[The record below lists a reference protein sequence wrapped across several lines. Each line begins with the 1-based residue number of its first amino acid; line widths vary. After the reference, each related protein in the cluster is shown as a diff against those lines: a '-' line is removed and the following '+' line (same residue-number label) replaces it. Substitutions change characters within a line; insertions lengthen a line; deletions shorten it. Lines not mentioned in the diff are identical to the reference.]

1 MYKRKHLYKLIIFL
15 LAPLIVIFFA
25 ISHSSS
31 LNKNFDEEINQAKD
45 EHKFRLVRTVCFY
58 LNKFYV
64 EPDRIKPKEMLVESL
79 SWLEKII
86 PEVQV
91 NVNDESE
98 EVEILVDK
106 TSKIIDIS
114 RIRRLGELY
123 NTLNDVLH
131 FVNEN
136 KYHEIE
142 AEDIEYAAINGML
155 AQLDPHSVVFP
166 PKDFT
171 EFKIGTSGKFGG
183 LGMVVGLRDGML
195 TVISPIEGTPAF
207 RAGLKSGDKIIAI
220 DEDSTINMSLQEA
233 VNKLRG
239 DPSTSVILIVEVKKS
254 QTNKTVTLVREI
266 IAIPSVDAKLV
277 DGNIGYI
284 KIRNF
289 QEDTSESLEEKIAEL
304 TTESGTL
311 KGIILDLRN
320 NSGGLLGQAI
330 AVADKFLSS
339 GMIVV
344 TVEPMGKQKIQKAK
358 KSSRDLAKSPLV
370 VIIDAGSA
378 SGAEIVA
385 GALKDNN
392 RAVLIGD
399 TSFGKGSIQQLVDLM
414 NGAALKLTVGKYL
427 TPNFTDIQS
436 VGIAPDILLAQSQVS
451 EDEIILFN
459 ESKHFREKDLKK
471 HLDEHSKAEL
481 PYEKI
486 KYLSFTDPDSD
497 SETEEQKQKQKDE
510 DYYKIP
516 DLEKDTHVQFAKRII
531 LNTPSYDNN
540 DDLLGDNND
549 DLLGQLKPI
558 FEDFKKDEE
567 VKISDALST
576 LNIDWSTGET
586 ITLPSATT
594 NLHLVP
600 SNGKLKA
607 SEELKIEISVTNNS
621 TGTLYQLRGITE
633 SKNLLIDKHEF
644 VFGKVETGM
653 TKTSSKTIKIPQ
665 NSISRKDELLIKFS
679 ELNEHA
685 PEDIKSAISI
695 AALPKPVFSYSY
707 QITDEGEGLTG
718 NGDGIIQKGE
728 VVDLVLFVKNIGKG
742 TSEKNIIALRDLNH
756 KEVFIE
762 KGKMELGELLPGESK
777 SIKLKLSVRDTLE
790 ADSFSVDITIAD
802 TTFGTRISG
811 KLEFNVDQ
819 NNNGEKIRLTDKAL
833 KVTNNYVPI
842 YNGKSLSTPII
853 AYASKGTI
861 LMADKETQAWTW
873 CRVKMPEGR
882 FGWIPSDNIEIST
895 LAESNQQTATE
906 LFLQNVPPQI
916 ELDSQDLH
924 DTFRQEYIYLS
935 GTARDDNTI
944 KYVYILVNDD
954 KVFYRSNREAS
965 EVDKSNLSF
974 ASDIP
979 LEDGPNV
986 ISIVTRDDQDLLST
1000 KSFVVTKIPSPEV
1013 IKTVSS
1019 EKGKS

>member
-1 MYKRKHLYKLIIFL
+1 
-15 LAPLIVIFFA
+15 
-25 ISHSSS
+25 
-31 LNKNFDEEINQAKD
+31 
-45 EHKFRLVRTVCFY
+45 
-58 LNKFYV
+58 
-64 EPDRIKPKEMLVESL
+64 
-79 SWLEKII
+79 
-86 PEVQV
+86 
-91 NVNDESE
+91 
-98 EVEILVDK
+98 
-106 TSKIIDIS
+106 
-114 RIRRLGELY
+114 
-123 NTLNDVLH
+123 
-131 FVNEN
+131 
-136 KYHEIE
+136 
-142 AEDIEYAAINGML
+142 
-155 AQLDPHSVVFP
+155 
-166 PKDFT
+166 
-171 EFKIGTSGKFGG
+171 
-183 LGMVVGLRDGML
+183 
-195 TVISPIEGTPAF
+195 
-207 RAGLKSGDKIIAI
+207 
-220 DEDSTINMSLQEA
+220 
-233 VNKLRG
+233 
-239 DPSTSVILIVEVKKS
+239 
-254 QTNKTVTLVREI
+254 
-266 IAIPSVDAKLV
+266 
-277 DGNIGYI
+277 
-284 KIRNF
+284 
-289 QEDTSESLEEKIAEL
+289 
-304 TTESGTL
+304 
-311 KGIILDLRN
+311 
-320 NSGGLLGQAI
+320 
-330 AVADKFLSS
+330 
-339 GMIVV
+339 
-344 TVEPMGKQKIQKAK
+344 
-358 KSSRDLAKSPLV
+358 
-370 VIIDAGSA
+370 
-378 SGAEIVA
+378 
-385 GALKDNN
+385 
-392 RAVLIGD
+392 
-399 TSFGKGSIQQLVDLM
+399 
-414 NGAALKLTVGKYL
+414 
-427 TPNFTDIQS
+427 
-436 VGIAPDILLAQSQVS
+436 LLAQSQVS

-486 KYLSFTDPDSD
+486 KYLSFTDTD

-516 DLEKDTHVQFAKRII
+516 DLETDTHVQFAKKII
-531 LNTPSYDNN
+531 LNTPSY
-540 DDLLGDNND
+540 DNND

-567 VKISDALST
+567 VKISDALNT
-576 LNIDWSTGET
+576 LDIDWSTGET
-586 ITLPSATT
+586 ITLPSVTT
-594 NLHLVP
+594 KLHLVP

-665 NSISRKDELLIKFS
+665 NSISRKDELFIKFS
-679 ELNEHA
+679 EFNEHA

-695 AALPKPVFSYSY
+695 AAQPKPVFSYSY
-707 QITDEGEGLTG
+707 QIIDEGEGLTG

-777 SIKLKLSVRDTLE
+777 SFRLKLSVRDTLE

-802 TTFGTRISG
+802 ITFGTRISG

-819 NNNGEKIRLTDKAL
+819 NNNGEKIQLTDKAL
-833 KVTNNYVPI
+833 KVTGNYVPI

-853 AYASKGTI
+853 AYAGNGTI
-861 LMADKETQAWTW
+861 LMADKETQRWSW

-882 FGWIPSDNIEIST
+882 FGWIPSDSVEIST
-895 LAESNQQTATE
+895 LAGSNQQTVPE

-924 DTFRQEYIYLS
+924 DTFRQEYLSLS

-965 EVDKSNLSF
+965 ETDKSNLSF

-979 LEDGPNV
+979 LEDGPNI

>member
-1 MYKRKHLYKLIIFL
+1 MYKRKHLYKLLIFL

-31 LNKNFDEEINQAKD
+31 LNKNFNEEINQERE
-45 EHKFRLVRTVCFY
+45 EHKFRLVGIVCSY
-58 LNKFYV
+58 LNRFYG
-64 EPDRIKPKEMLVESL
+64 EPDRIKPKEMLTGSL
-79 SWLEKII
+79 SWLERVI

-136 KYHEIE
+136 KYHEIK

-289 QEDTSESLEEKIAEL
+289 QEDTSQSLEEKIAEL

-339 GMIVV
+339 GMVVV

-358 KSSRDLAKSPLV
+358 KSSKDLAKSPLV

-427 TPNFTDIQS
+427 TPNFTNIQS
-436 VGIAPDILLAQSQVS
+436 VGITPDILLTQSQVS
-451 EDEIILFN
+451 ENEIILFS

-471 HLDEHSKAEL
+471 HSDEHSKAKL

-486 KYLSFTDPDSD
+486 KYLSFTDADN
-497 SETEEQKQKQKDE
+497 ETEEQKQKQKDE
-510 DYYKIP
+510 NYYKIP
-516 DLEKDTHVQFAKRII
+516 DLETDTHVQFAKKII
-531 LNTPSYDNN
+531 LNTPSY
-540 DDLLGDNND
+540 DNND

-567 VKISDALST
+567 VKISDALNT
-576 LNIDWSTGET
+576 LDIDWSTGET
-586 ITLPSATT
+586 ITLPSVTT
-594 NLHLVP
+594 KLHLVP

-665 NSISRKDELLIKFS
+665 NSISRKDELFIKFS
-679 ELNEHA
+679 EFNEHA

-695 AALPKPVFSYSY
+695 AAQPKPVFSYSY
-707 QITDEGEGLTG
+707 QIIDEGEGLTG

-777 SIKLKLSVRDTLE
+777 SFRLKLSVRDTLE

-802 TTFGTRISG
+802 ITFGTRISG

-819 NNNGEKIRLTDKAL
+819 NNNGEKIQLTDKAL
-833 KVTNNYVPI
+833 KVTGNYVPI

-853 AYASKGTI
+853 AYAGNGTI
-861 LMADKETQAWTW
+861 LMADKETQRWSW

-882 FGWIPSDNIEIST
+882 FGWIPSDNVEIST
-895 LAESNQQTATE
+895 LAGSNQQTVPE

-924 DTFRQEYIYLS
+924 DTFRQEYLSLS

-965 EVDKSNLSF
+965 ETDKSNLSF

-979 LEDGPNV
+979 LEDGPNI

>member
-1 MYKRKHLYKLIIFL
+1 MYMRKNFYKFIIFL
-15 LAPLIVIFFA
+15 FTLLIVIFFA
-25 ISHSSS
+25 ISHGSS
-31 LNKNFDEEINQAKD
+31 LNKHFNEEVNQAEK
-45 EHKFRLVRTVCFY
+45 EYKFRLVGIVCSY
-58 LNKFYV
+58 LNRFYV
-64 EPDRIKPKEMLVESL
+64 EPDRVKPKEMLIESL
-79 SWLEKII
+79 SWLERII

-91 NVNDESE
+91 NVNDELE
-98 EVEILVDK
+98 EMEILVDK

-114 RIRRLGELY
+114 RIRQLGELY
-123 NTLNDVLH
+123 NTLNDAMR

-136 KYHEIE
+136 KYHEIK
-142 AEDIEYAAINGML
+142 AEEIEYAAINGLL

-166 PKDFT
+166 PKDFA

-183 LGMVVGLRDGML
+183 LGMVVGLRDGLL

-239 DPSTSVILIVEVKKS
+239 DPSTSVILLVESEKS
-254 QTNKTVTLVREI
+254 QTSKTVTLIREI
-266 IAIPSVDAKLV
+266 IAIPSVDSKLV

-289 QEDTSESLEEKIAEL
+289 QEDTSQALEEKIAQL
-304 TTESGTL
+304 TQESGTL

-344 TVEPMGKQKIQKAK
+344 TVEPMGKQEIQKAK
-358 KSSRDLAKSPLV
+358 RSSKDLTKCPLV

-392 RAVLIGD
+392 RAPLIGD
-399 TSFGKGSIQQLVDLM
+399 TSFGKGSIQQLIDLM

-436 VGIAPDILLAQSQVS
+436 VGVTPDILLVQSQVS

-486 KYLSFTDPDSD
+486 KYLSFADN
-497 SETEEQKQKQKDE
+497 EANEQEEKE
-510 DYYKIP
+510 ENYYKIP
-516 DLEKDTHVQFAKRII
+516 DLEKDTHVQFAKEII
-531 LNTPSYDNN
+531 LNAPSYDSNV
-540 DDLLGDNND
+540 DFLY
-549 DLLGQLKPI
+549 QLKPV
-558 FEDFKKDEE
+558 FEDFKKNEE
-567 VKISDALST
+567 VKISTALNT
-576 LNIDWSTGET
+576 LGIDWSTGKAAVP
-586 ITLPSATT
+586 PSATA
-594 NLHLVP
+594 NLLLFP

-621 TGTLYQLRGITE
+621 EDALYQLRGITE
-633 SKNLLIDKHEF
+633 SKNLLLDKHEF
-644 VFGKVETGM
+644 IFGKVGSGM
-653 TKTSSKTIKIPQ
+653 TKISSKTIKIPQ
-665 NSISRKDELLIKFS
+665 NSLSRRDELIIKFS
-679 ELNEHA
+679 EFNGHA
-685 PEDIKSAISI
+685 PENIKSSISI
-695 AALPKPVFSYSY
+695 DELPKPVFSYSH
-707 QITDEGEGLTG
+707 QIIDEGEGLTG

-728 VVDLVLFVKNIGKG
+728 VVDLVLFVKNIGNG
-742 TSEKNIIALRDLNH
+742 ISEKNIIALRDLNH

-762 KGKMELGELLPGESK
+762 RGKMELGELPPGESK
-777 SIKLKLSVRDTLE
+777 SFKLKLSVRDTLE

-802 TTFGTRISG
+802 ITFGTRISG
-811 KLEFNVDQ
+811 KLEFNIDQ
-819 NNNGEKIRLTDKAL
+819 NGNGEKIQLTE
-833 KVTNNYVPI
+833 KVLEVNDNYTPI
-842 YNGKSLSTPII
+842 YNGKSSSTPVI
-853 AYASKGTI
+853 AYADKGTI
-861 LMADKETQAWTW
+861 LTADEETRTW
-873 CRVKMPEGR
+873 YRVKMPEGR
-882 FGWIPSDNIEIST
+882 FGWIPSDKVEINK
-895 LAESNQQTATE
+895 LAGANQQKALG

-916 ELDSQDLH
+916 ELDTQNPH
-924 DTFRQEYIYLS
+924 DTFRQEHLSLS
-935 GTARDDNTI
+935 GIARDDNTI

-954 KVFYRSNREAS
+954 KVFYKSNRSAS
-965 EVDKSNLSF
+965 AADKSNLSF
-974 ASDIP
+974 TSNIP
-979 LEDGPNV
+979 LKDGPNI
-986 ISIVTRDDQDLLST
+986 ISIVTGDNQDLLST
-1000 KSFVVTKIPSPEV
+1000 KSFVVTRIPSPEV
-1013 IKTVSS
+1013 IKTASS
-1019 EKGKS
+1019 EKDKS

>member
-31 LNKNFDEEINQAKD
+31 LNKNFNEEVNQAKE
-45 EHKFRLVRTVCFY
+45 EHKFRLVGIVCSY
-58 LNKFYV
+58 LNRFYV
-64 EPDRIKPKEMLVESL
+64 EPDRIKPKEMLTESL

-91 NVNDESE
+91 NVNDESKK
-98 EVEILVDK
+98 VEILVDK
-106 TSKIIDIS
+106 TSKIINIS

-166 PKDFT
+166 PKDYA
-171 EFKIGTSGKFGG
+171 EFKISTTGKFGG
-183 LGMVVGLRDGML
+183 LGMTVGLREGIL

-233 VNKLRG
+233 VSKLRG
-239 DPSTSVILIVEVKKS
+239 DPSTSVILIVEIKKS
-254 QTNKTVTLVREI
+254 QTNKTVTLIREI
-266 IAIPSVDAKLV
+266 IAIPSVGSKLV

-289 QEDTSESLEEKIAEL
+289 QEDTSQALEEKIAEL
-304 TTESGTL
+304 TAESGTL
-311 KGIILDLRN
+311 KGLILDLRN

-344 TVEPMGKQKIQKAK
+344 TEERKGEQTIQKAK

-392 RAVLIGD
+392 RAILIGD

-486 KYLSFTDPDSD
+486 KYLSFTDTD

-516 DLEKDTHVQFAKRII
+516 DLETDTHVQFAKKII
-531 LNTPSYDNN
+531 LNTPSY
-540 DDLLGDNND
+540 DNND

-567 VKISDALST
+567 VKISDALNT
-576 LNIDWSTGET
+576 LDIDWSTGET
-586 ITLPSATT
+586 ITLPSVTT
-594 NLHLVP
+594 KLHLVP

-665 NSISRKDELLIKFS
+665 NSISRKDELFIKFS
-679 ELNEHA
+679 EFNEHA

-695 AALPKPVFSYSY
+695 AAQPKPVFSYSY
-707 QITDEGEGLTG
+707 QIIDEGEGLTG

-777 SIKLKLSVRDTLE
+777 SFRLKLSVRDTLE

-802 TTFGTRISG
+802 ITFGTRISG

-819 NNNGEKIRLTDKAL
+819 NNNGEKIQLTDKAL
-833 KVTNNYVPI
+833 KVTGNYVPI

-853 AYASKGTI
+853 AYAGNGTI
-861 LMADKETQAWTW
+861 LMADKETQRWSW

-882 FGWIPSDNIEIST
+882 FGWIPSDNVEIST
-895 LAESNQQTATE
+895 LAGSNQQTVPE

-924 DTFRQEYIYLS
+924 DTFRQEYLSLS

-965 EVDKSNLSF
+965 ETDKSNLSF

-979 LEDGPNV
+979 LEDGPNI

>member
-1 MYKRKHLYKLIIFL
+1 MYKRKNFYKFIIFL
-15 LAPLIVIFFA
+15 FTPLIVIFFA
-25 ISHSSS
+25 ISHVSS
-31 LNKNFDEEINQAKD
+31 LNRHFNEEVNQTEK
-45 EHKFRLVRTVCFY
+45 EYKFRLVGIVCSY
-58 LNKFYV
+58 LNRFYV
-64 EPDRIKPKEMLVESL
+64 EPDRVKPKEMLIESL
-79 SWLEKII
+79 SWLERII

-98 EVEILVDK
+98 EIEILVDK

-114 RIRRLGELY
+114 RIRQLGELY
-123 NTLNDVLH
+123 NALNDVLY

-136 KYHEIE
+136 KYHEIK
-142 AEDIEYAAINGML
+142 AEEIEYAAINGLL

-166 PKDFT
+166 PKDFA

-183 LGMVVGLRDGML
+183 LGMVVGLRDGIL

-239 DPSTSVILIVEVKKS
+239 DPSTSVILLVESEKS
-254 QTNKTVTLVREI
+254 QTSKTVTLIREI
-266 IAIPSVDAKLV
+266 IAIPSVDSKLV

-289 QEDTSESLEEKIAEL
+289 QEDTSQALEEKIAQL
-304 TTESGTL
+304 TQESGTL

-339 GMIVV
+339 GVIVV
-344 TVEPMGKQKIQKAK
+344 TVEPMGKQKIEKAK
-358 KSSRDLAKSPLV
+358 KSSTDLTKCPLV

-392 RAVLIGD
+392 RAILIGN
-399 TSFGKGSIQQLVDLM
+399 TSFGKGSIQQLIDLM
-414 NGAALKLTVGKYL
+414 NETALKLTVGKYL

-436 VGIAPDILLAQSQVS
+436 VGVTPDILLVQSQVS

-459 ESKHFREKDLKK
+459 ESKYFREKDLKK

-486 KYLSFTDPDSD
+486 KYLSVADN
-497 SETEEQKQKQKDE
+497 ETKEQEEKE
-510 DYYKIP
+510 ENYYKIP
-516 DLEKDTHVQFAKRII
+516 DLEKDTHVQFAKEII
-531 LNTPSYDNN
+531 LNAPSYDSN
-540 DDLLGDNND
+540 DDLLY
-549 DLLGQLKPI
+549 QLKPV
-558 FEDFKKDEE
+558 FEDFKRNEE
-567 VKISDALST
+567 VKISTALNT
-576 LNIDWSTGET
+576 LGIDWSTGKAAVP
-586 ITLPSATT
+586 PSATA
-594 NLHLVP
+594 NLFLFP
-600 SNGKLKA
+600 PNGKLKA
-607 SEELKIEISVTNNS
+607 AEEMKIEISVTNN
-621 TGTLYQLRGITE
+621 GEDALYQLRCITE
-633 SKNLLIDKHEF
+633 SKNLLLDKHEF
-644 VFGKVETGM
+644 VFGKIETGM

-665 NSISRKDELLIKFS
+665 NFLSRKDELLIKFS
-679 ELNEHA
+679 EFNEHA

-695 AALPKPVFSYSY
+695 DALPKPVFSYSY
-707 QITDEGEGLTG
+707 QIIDEGDGLTG

-728 VVDLVLFVKNIGKG
+728 VVDLVFLVKNIGKG
-742 TSEKNIIALRDLNH
+742 ASEKNIIALRDLNH

-777 SIKLKLSVRDTLE
+777 SFKLKLSVRDTLE

-802 TTFGTRISG
+802 ITFGTRISG

-819 NNNGEKIRLTDKAL
+819 NGEKIQSTEKVL
-833 KVTNNYVPI
+833 KVTNDYVPI

-861 LMADKETQAWTW
+861 LTADKETQAWTW
-873 CRVKMPEGR
+873 CRVKMPESR
-882 FGWIPSDNIEIST
+882 FGWIPSDNVEIST
-895 LAESNQQTATE
+895 LAESNQQTAPE
-906 LFLQNVPPQI
+906 LFLQNIPPQI
-916 ELDSQDLH
+916 ELDTQDPH
-924 DTFRQEYIYLS
+924 DTFRQEHLSLS
-935 GTARDDNTI
+935 GTARDDKTI

-954 KVFYRSNREAS
+954 KVFYRSNRGAS
-965 EVDKSNLSF
+965 ESDKSNLSF
-974 ASDIP
+974 ASNIP
-979 LEDGPNV
+979 LKDGPNI
-986 ISIVTRDDQDLLST
+986 ISIITRDDQDLLST
-1000 KSFVVTKIPSPEV
+1000 ESFVVTRIPSPEV

-1019 EKGKS
+1019 EKDKS

>member
-31 LNKNFDEEINQAKD
+31 LNKNFNEEINQKKE
-45 EHKFRLVRTVCFY
+45 EHKFRLVGIVCSY
-58 LNKFYV
+58 LNRFYV
-64 EPDRIKPKEMLVESL
+64 EPDRIKPKEMLTESL
-79 SWLEKII
+79 SWLERII

-183 LGMVVGLRDGML
+183 LGMVVGLRDGIL

-220 DEDSTINMSLQEA
+220 NEDSTINMSLQEA

-239 DPSTSVILIVEVKKS
+239 DPSTSVILIVEIKKS
-254 QTNKTVTLVREI
+254 QTNKTVTLTREI
-266 IAIPSVDAKLV
+266 IAIPSVDSKLV

-289 QEDTSESLEEKIAEL
+289 QEDTSQSLEEKIAEL
-304 TTESGTL
+304 TKESGAL
-311 KGIILDLRN
+311 KGLILDLRN

-339 GMIVV
+339 GMVVV

-358 KSSRDLAKSPLV
+358 KSSKDLAKSPLV

-392 RAVLIGD
+392 RAILIGD

-436 VGIAPDILLAQSQVS
+436 VGIAPDILLTQSQVS

-471 HLDEHSKAEL
+471 HLDEHSKVEL

-510 DYYKIP
+510 DYYSIP
-516 DLEKDTHVQFAKRII
+516 DLENDTHVQFAKRII
-531 LNTPSYDNN
+531 LNTPSNDNEN
-540 DDLLGDNND
+540 

-567 VKISDALST
+567 VKISDALNT

-586 ITLPSATT
+586 VTPPSATT
-594 NLHLVP
+594 DLQLVP

-665 NSISRKDELLIKFS
+665 NSISRKDELFIKFS
-679 ELNEHA
+679 EFNEHA
-685 PEDIKSAISI
+685 PQDIKSAISI
-695 AALPKPVFSYSY
+695 SAQHKPVFSYSH
-707 QITDEGEGLTG
+707 QIIDEGEGLTG

-762 KGKMELGELLPGESK
+762 KGKMELGELQPGESK

-811 KLEFNVDQ
+811 KLEFNVVQ
-819 NNNGEKIRLTDKAL
+819 NDNGEKIQLTDKAL
-833 KVTNNYVPI
+833 KVTNNFVPI

-861 LMADKETQAWTW
+861 LMADKETQVWTW

-895 LAESNQQTATE
+895 LAESNQQTAPE

-916 ELDSQDLH
+916 ELDSEDLH
-924 DTFRQEYIYLS
+924 DTFRQEHLSLS
-935 GTARDDNTI
+935 GTARDDNII

-954 KVFYRSNREAS
+954 KVFYRSNRETS
-965 EVDKSNLSF
+965 ETDKSNLSF

-1000 KSFVVTKIPSPEV
+1000 ESFVVTKIPSPEV
-1013 IKTVSS
+1013 IQTVSS
-1019 EKGKS
+1019 EKDKS

>member
-1 MYKRKHLYKLIIFL
+1 MYKRKNFYKLIIFL
-15 LAPLIVIFFA
+15 FTPLIVIFFA
-25 ISHSSS
+25 ISHVSS
-31 LNKNFDEEINQAKD
+31 LNRHFNEEVNQTEK
-45 EHKFRLVRTVCFY
+45 EYKFRLVGIVCSY
-58 LNKFYV
+58 LNRFYV
-64 EPDRIKPKEMLVESL
+64 EPDRVKPKEMLIESL
-79 SWLEKII
+79 SWLERII

-98 EVEILVDK
+98 EIEILVDK

-114 RIRRLGELY
+114 RIRQLGELY
-123 NTLNDVLH
+123 NALNDVLY

-136 KYHEIE
+136 KYHEIK
-142 AEDIEYAAINGML
+142 AEEIEYAAINGLL

-166 PKDFT
+166 PKDFA

-183 LGMVVGLRDGML
+183 LGMVVGLRDGIL

-239 DPSTSVILIVEVKKS
+239 DPSTSVILLVESEKS
-254 QTNKTVTLVREI
+254 QTSKTVTLIREI
-266 IAIPSVDAKLV
+266 IAIPSVDSKLV
-277 DGNIGYI
+277 DGSIGYI

-289 QEDTSESLEEKIAEL
+289 QEDTSQALEEKIAQL
-304 TTESGTL
+304 TQESGTL

-339 GMIVV
+339 GVIVV
-344 TVEPMGKQKIQKAK
+344 TVEPMGKQKIEKAK
-358 KSSRDLAKSPLV
+358 KSSTDLTKCPLV

-392 RAVLIGD
+392 RAILIGN
-399 TSFGKGSIQQLVDLM
+399 TSFGKGSIQQLIDLM
-414 NGAALKLTVGKYL
+414 NETALKLTVGKYL

-436 VGIAPDILLAQSQVS
+436 VGVTPDILLVQSQVS

-459 ESKHFREKDLKK
+459 ESKYFREKDLKK

-486 KYLSFTDPDSD
+486 KYLSVADN
-497 SETEEQKQKQKDE
+497 ETKEQEEKE
-510 DYYKIP
+510 ENYYKIP
-516 DLEKDTHVQFAKRII
+516 DLEKDTHVQFAKEII
-531 LNTPSYDNN
+531 LNAPSYDSN
-540 DDLLGDNND
+540 DDLLY
-549 DLLGQLKPI
+549 QLKPV
-558 FEDFKKDEE
+558 FEDFKRNEE
-567 VKISDALST
+567 VKISTALNT
-576 LNIDWSTGET
+576 LGIDWSTGKAAVP
-586 ITLPSATT
+586 PSATA
-594 NLHLVP
+594 NLFLFP
-600 SNGKLKA
+600 PNGKLKA
-607 SEELKIEISVTNNS
+607 AEEMKIEISVTNNS
-621 TGTLYQLRGITE
+621 EDALYQLRGITE
-633 SKNLLIDKHEF
+633 SKNLLLDKHEF
-644 VFGKVETGM
+644 IFGKVGSGM

-665 NSISRKDELLIKFS
+665 NFLSRKDELLIKFS
-679 ELNEHA
+679 EFNEHA

-695 AALPKPVFSYSY
+695 DALPKPVFSYSY
-707 QITDEGEGLTG
+707 QIIDEGDGLTG

-728 VVDLVLFVKNIGKG
+728 VVDLVFLVKNIGKG
-742 TSEKNIIALRDLNH
+742 ASEKNIIALRDLNH

-777 SIKLKLSVRDTLE
+777 SFKLKLSVRDTLE

-802 TTFGTRISG
+802 ITFGTRISG

-819 NNNGEKIRLTDKAL
+819 NGEKIQSTEKVL
-833 KVTNNYVPI
+833 KVTNDYVPI

-861 LMADKETQAWTW
+861 LTADKETQAWTW
-873 CRVKMPEGR
+873 CRVKMPESR
-882 FGWIPSDNIEIST
+882 FGWIPSDNVEIST
-895 LAESNQQTATE
+895 LAESNQQTAPE
-906 LFLQNVPPQI
+906 LFLQNIPPQI
-916 ELDSQDLH
+916 ELDTQDPH
-924 DTFRQEYIYLS
+924 DTFRQEHLSLS
-935 GTARDDNTI
+935 GTARDDKTI

-954 KVFYRSNREAS
+954 KVFYRSNRGAS
-965 EVDKSNLSF
+965 ESDKSNLSF
-974 ASDIP
+974 ASNIP
-979 LEDGPNV
+979 LKDGPNI
-986 ISIVTRDDQDLLST
+986 ISIITRDDQDLLST
-1000 KSFVVTKIPSPEV
+1000 ESFVVTKIPSPEV

-1019 EKGKS
+1019 EKDKS

>member
-1 MYKRKHLYKLIIFL
+1 MYKRKNFYKFIIFL
-15 LAPLIVIFFA
+15 FTPLIVIFFA
-25 ISHSSS
+25 ISHVSS
-31 LNKNFDEEINQAKD
+31 LNRHFNEEVNQTEK
-45 EHKFRLVRTVCFY
+45 EYKFRLVGIVCSY
-58 LNKFYV
+58 LNRFYV
-64 EPDRIKPKEMLVESL
+64 EPDRVKPKEMLIESL
-79 SWLEKII
+79 SWLERII

-98 EVEILVDK
+98 EIEILVDK

-114 RIRRLGELY
+114 RIRQLGELY
-123 NTLNDVLH
+123 NALNDVLY

-136 KYHEIE
+136 KYHEIK
-142 AEDIEYAAINGML
+142 AEEIEYAAINGLL

-166 PKDFT
+166 PKDFA

-183 LGMVVGLRDGML
+183 LGMVVGLRDGIL

-239 DPSTSVILIVEVKKS
+239 DPSTSVILLVESEKS
-254 QTNKTVTLVREI
+254 QTSKTVTLIREI
-266 IAIPSVDAKLV
+266 IAIPSVDSKLV

-289 QEDTSESLEEKIAEL
+289 QEDTSQALEEKIAQL
-304 TTESGTL
+304 TQESGTL

-339 GMIVV
+339 GVIVV
-344 TVEPMGKQKIQKAK
+344 TVEPMGKQKIEKAK
-358 KSSRDLAKSPLV
+358 KSSTDLTKCPLV

-392 RAVLIGD
+392 RAILIGN
-399 TSFGKGSIQQLVDLM
+399 TSFGKGSIQQLIDLM
-414 NGAALKLTVGKYL
+414 NETALKLTVGKYL

-436 VGIAPDILLAQSQVS
+436 VGVTPDILLVQSQVS

-459 ESKHFREKDLKK
+459 ESKYFREKDLKK

-486 KYLSFTDPDSD
+486 KYLSVADN
-497 SETEEQKQKQKDE
+497 ETKEQEEKE
-510 DYYKIP
+510 ENYYKIP
-516 DLEKDTHVQFAKRII
+516 DLEKDTHVQFAKEII
-531 LNTPSYDNN
+531 LNAPSYDSN
-540 DDLLGDNND
+540 DDLLY
-549 DLLGQLKPI
+549 QLKPV
-558 FEDFKKDEE
+558 FEDFKRNEE
-567 VKISDALST
+567 VKISTALNT
-576 LNIDWSTGET
+576 LGIDWSTGKAAVP
-586 ITLPSATT
+586 PSATA
-594 NLHLVP
+594 NLFLFP
-600 SNGKLKA
+600 PNGKLKA
-607 SEELKIEISVTNNS
+607 AEEMKIEISVTNNS
-621 TGTLYQLRGITE
+621 EDALYQLRGITE
-633 SKNLLIDKHEF
+633 SKNLLLDKHEF
-644 VFGKVETGM
+644 IFGKVGSGM

-665 NSISRKDELLIKFS
+665 NFLSRKDELLIKFS
-679 ELNEHA
+679 EFNEHA

-695 AALPKPVFSYSY
+695 DALPKPVFSYSY
-707 QITDEGEGLTG
+707 QIIDEGDGLTG

-728 VVDLVLFVKNIGKG
+728 VVDLVFLVKNIGKG
-742 TSEKNIIALRDLNH
+742 ASEKNIIALRDLNH

-777 SIKLKLSVRDTLE
+777 SFKLKLSVRDTLE

-802 TTFGTRISG
+802 ITFGTRISG

-819 NNNGEKIRLTDKAL
+819 NGEKIQSTEKVL
-833 KVTNNYVPI
+833 KVTNDYVPI

-861 LMADKETQAWTW
+861 LTADKETQAWTW
-873 CRVKMPEGR
+873 CRVKMPESR
-882 FGWIPSDNIEIST
+882 FGWIPSDNVEIST
-895 LAESNQQTATE
+895 LAESNQQTAPE
-906 LFLQNVPPQI
+906 LFLQNIPPQI
-916 ELDSQDLH
+916 ELDTQDPH
-924 DTFRQEYIYLS
+924 DTFRQEHLSLS
-935 GTARDDNTI
+935 GTARDDKTI

-954 KVFYRSNREAS
+954 KVFYRSNRGAS
-965 EVDKSNLSF
+965 ESDKSNLSF
-974 ASDIP
+974 ASNIP
-979 LEDGPNV
+979 LKDGPNI
-986 ISIVTRDDQDLLST
+986 ISIITRDDQDLLST
-1000 KSFVVTKIPSPEV
+1000 ESFVVTRIPSPEV

-1019 EKGKS
+1019 EKDKS

>member
-1 MYKRKHLYKLIIFL
+1 MHKRKNLYKLIIFL

-31 LNKNFDEEINQAKD
+31 LNKNFNEEINQKKE
-45 EHKFRLVRTVCFY
+45 EHKFRLVGIVCSY
-58 LNKFYV
+58 LKRFYV
-64 EPDRIKPKEMLVESL
+64 EPDRIKPKEMLIESL

-98 EVEILVDK
+98 EIEILVDK
-106 TSKIIDIS
+106 TSKIIGIS
-114 RIRRLGELY
+114 RIRQLGELY

-136 KYHEIE
+136 KYHEIK

-183 LGMVVGLRDGML
+183 LGMVVGLRDGIL

-239 DPSTSVILIVEVKKS
+239 DPSTSVILIVEIKKS
-254 QTNKTVTLVREI
+254 QTNKTVTLIREI
-266 IAIPSVDAKLV
+266 IAIPTVDSKLV

-284 KIRNF
+284 KVRNF
-289 QEDTSESLEEKIAEL
+289 QEDTSQALEEKIAEL
-304 TTESGTL
+304 TAESGTL
-311 KGIILDLRN
+311 KGFILDLRN

-330 AVADKFLSS
+330 DVADKFLSS
-339 GMIVV
+339 GMVVV

-358 KSSRDLAKSPLV
+358 KSSKDLAKCPLV

-392 RAVLIGD
+392 RAILIGD
-399 TSFGKGSIQQLVDLM
+399 TSFGKGTIQQLVDLM
-414 NGAALKLTVGKYL
+414 GGAALKLTVGKYL

-436 VGIAPDILLAQSQVS
+436 VGITPDILLAQSQVS
-451 EDEIILFN
+451 KDEINLFN

-531 LNTPSYDNN
+531 LNTPSYDKNE
-540 DDLLGDNND
+540 

-576 LNIDWSTGET
+576 LDIDWSTGET
-586 ITLPSATT
+586 IALPSVTT
-594 NLHLVP
+594 NLQLVP

-644 VFGKVETGM
+644 IFGKVETGM

-679 ELNEHA
+679 EFNEHA

-695 AALPKPVFSYSY
+695 SAQPKPVFSYSY
-707 QITDEGEGLTG
+707 QIIDEGEGLTG

-742 TSEKNIIALRDLNH
+742 TSEKNIIALRDLDH

-777 SIKLKLSVRDTLE
+777 SLKLKLSVRDTLE

-819 NNNGEKIRLTDKAL
+819 NNNDEKIQLTNKVL
-833 KVTNNYVPI
+833 KVTDNYVPI

-853 AYASKGTI
+853 AYASKGTV

-882 FGWIPSDNIEIST
+882 FGWIPSDNLELSI
-895 LAESNQQTATE
+895 LAESNQQTALE

-924 DTFRQEYIYLS
+924 DTFRQEYLYLS

-965 EVDKSNLSF
+965 ETEKSNLSF

-979 LEDGPNV
+979 LEDGPNI

-1019 EKGKS
+1019 EKDKS

>member
-31 LNKNFDEEINQAKD
+31 LNKNFNEEINQKKE
-45 EHKFRLVRTVCFY
+45 EHKFRLVGNVCSY
-58 LNKFYV
+58 LNRFYV
-64 EPDRIKPKEMLVESL
+64 EPDRIKPKEMLTESL
-79 SWLEKII
+79 SWLERII

-183 LGMVVGLRDGML
+183 LGMVVGLRDGIL

-220 DEDSTINMSLQEA
+220 NEDSTINMSLQEA

-239 DPSTSVILIVEVKKS
+239 DPSTSVILIVEIKKS
-254 QTNKTVTLVREI
+254 QTNKTVTLTREI
-266 IAIPSVDAKLV
+266 IAIPSVDSKLV

-289 QEDTSESLEEKIAEL
+289 QEDTSQSLEEKIAEL
-304 TTESGTL
+304 TKESGAL
-311 KGIILDLRN
+311 KGLILDLRN

-339 GMIVV
+339 GMVVV

-358 KSSRDLAKSPLV
+358 KSSKDLAKSPLV

-392 RAVLIGD
+392 RAILIGD

-436 VGIAPDILLAQSQVS
+436 VGIAPDILLTQSQVS

-471 HLDEHSKAEL
+471 HLDEHSKVEL

-510 DYYKIP
+510 DYYSIP
-516 DLEKDTHVQFAKRII
+516 DLENDTHVQFAKRII
-531 LNTPSYDNN
+531 LNTPSNDNEN
-540 DDLLGDNND
+540 

-567 VKISDALST
+567 VKISDALNT

-586 ITLPSATT
+586 VTPPSATT
-594 NLHLVP
+594 DLQLVP

-665 NSISRKDELLIKFS
+665 NSISRKDELFIKFS
-679 ELNEHA
+679 EFNEHA
-685 PEDIKSAISI
+685 PQDIKSAISI
-695 AALPKPVFSYSY
+695 SAQHKPVFSYSH
-707 QITDEGEGLTG
+707 QIIDEGEGLTG

-762 KGKMELGELLPGESK
+762 KGKMELGELQPGESK

-811 KLEFNVDQ
+811 KLEFNVVQ
-819 NNNGEKIRLTDKAL
+819 NDNGEKIQLTDKAL
-833 KVTNNYVPI
+833 KVTNNFVPI

-861 LMADKETQAWTW
+861 LMADKETQVWTW

-895 LAESNQQTATE
+895 LAESNQQTAPE

-916 ELDSQDLH
+916 ELDSEDLH
-924 DTFRQEYIYLS
+924 DTFRQEHLSLS
-935 GTARDDNTI
+935 GTARDDNII

-954 KVFYRSNREAS
+954 KVFYRSNRETS
-965 EVDKSNLSF
+965 ETDKSNLSF

-1000 KSFVVTKIPSPEV
+1000 ESFVVTKIPSPEV
-1013 IKTVSS
+1013 IQTVSS
-1019 EKGKS
+1019 EKDKS

>member
-1 MYKRKHLYKLIIFL
+1 MYKRKNFYKFIIFL
-15 LAPLIVIFFA
+15 FTPLIVIFFA
-25 ISHSSS
+25 ISHVSS
-31 LNKNFDEEINQAKD
+31 LNRHFNEEVNQTEK
-45 EHKFRLVRTVCFY
+45 EYKFRLVGIVCSY
-58 LNKFYV
+58 LNRFYV
-64 EPDRIKPKEMLVESL
+64 EPDRVKPKEMLIESL
-79 SWLEKII
+79 SWLERII

-98 EVEILVDK
+98 EIEILVDK

-114 RIRRLGELY
+114 RIRQLGELY
-123 NTLNDVLH
+123 NALNDVLY

-136 KYHEIE
+136 KYHEIK
-142 AEDIEYAAINGML
+142 AEEIEYTAINGLL

-166 PKDFT
+166 PKDFA

-183 LGMVVGLRDGML
+183 LGMVVGLRDGIL

-239 DPSTSVILIVEVKKS
+239 DPSTSVILLVESEKS
-254 QTNKTVTLVREI
+254 QTSKTVTLIREI
-266 IAIPSVDAKLV
+266 IAIPSVDSKLV
-277 DGNIGYI
+277 DGSIGYI

-289 QEDTSESLEEKIAEL
+289 QEDTSQALEEKIAQL
-304 TTESGTL
+304 TQESGTL

-339 GMIVV
+339 GVIVV
-344 TVEPMGKQKIQKAK
+344 TVEPMGKQKIEKAK
-358 KSSRDLAKSPLV
+358 KSSTDLTKCPLV

-392 RAVLIGD
+392 RAILIGN
-399 TSFGKGSIQQLVDLM
+399 TSFGKGSIQQLIDLM
-414 NGAALKLTVGKYL
+414 NETALKLTVGKYL

-436 VGIAPDILLAQSQVS
+436 VGVTPDILLVQSQVS

-459 ESKHFREKDLKK
+459 ESKYFREKDLKK

-486 KYLSFTDPDSD
+486 KYLSVADN
-497 SETEEQKQKQKDE
+497 ETKEQEEKE
-510 DYYKIP
+510 ENYYKIP
-516 DLEKDTHVQFAKRII
+516 DLEKDTHVQFAKEII
-531 LNTPSYDNN
+531 LNAPSYDSN
-540 DDLLGDNND
+540 DDLLY
-549 DLLGQLKPI
+549 QLKPV
-558 FEDFKKDEE
+558 FEDFKRNEE
-567 VKISDALST
+567 VKISTALNT
-576 LNIDWSTGET
+576 LGIDWSTGKAAVP
-586 ITLPSATT
+586 PSATA
-594 NLHLVP
+594 NLFLFP
-600 SNGKLKA
+600 PNGKLKA
-607 SEELKIEISVTNNS
+607 AEEMKIEISVTNNS
-621 TGTLYQLRGITE
+621 EDALYQLRGITE
-633 SKNLLIDKHEF
+633 SKNLLLDKHEF
-644 VFGKVETGM
+644 IFGKVGSGM

-665 NSISRKDELLIKFS
+665 NFLSRKDELLIKFS
-679 ELNEHA
+679 EFNEHA

-695 AALPKPVFSYSY
+695 DALPKPVFSYSY
-707 QITDEGEGLTG
+707 QIIDEGDGLTG

-728 VVDLVLFVKNIGKG
+728 VVDLVFLVKNIGKG
-742 TSEKNIIALRDLNH
+742 ASEKNIIALRDLNH

-777 SIKLKLSVRDTLE
+777 SFKLKLSVRDTLE

-802 TTFGTRISG
+802 ITFGTRISG

-819 NNNGEKIRLTDKAL
+819 NGEKIQSTEKVL
-833 KVTNNYVPI
+833 KVTNDYVPI

-861 LMADKETQAWTW
+861 LTADKETQAWTW
-873 CRVKMPEGR
+873 CRVKMPESR
-882 FGWIPSDNIEIST
+882 FGWIPSDNVEIST
-895 LAESNQQTATE
+895 LAESNQQTAPE
-906 LFLQNVPPQI
+906 LFLQNIPPQI
-916 ELDSQDLH
+916 ELDTQDPH
-924 DTFRQEYIYLS
+924 DTFRQEHLSLS
-935 GTARDDNTI
+935 GTARDDKTI

-954 KVFYRSNREAS
+954 KVFYRSNRGAS
-965 EVDKSNLSF
+965 ESDKSNLSF
-974 ASDIP
+974 ASNIP
-979 LEDGPNV
+979 LKDGPNI
-986 ISIVTRDDQDLLST
+986 ISIITRDDQDLLST
-1000 KSFVVTKIPSPEV
+1000 ESFVVTKIPSPEV

-1019 EKGKS
+1019 EKDKS

>member
-1 MYKRKHLYKLIIFL
+1 MYMRKNFYKFIIFL
-15 LAPLIVIFFA
+15 FTLLIVIFFA
-25 ISHSSS
+25 ISHGSS
-31 LNKNFDEEINQAKD
+31 LNKHFNEEVNQAEK
-45 EHKFRLVRTVCFY
+45 EYKFRLVGIVCSY
-58 LNKFYV
+58 LNRFYV
-64 EPDRIKPKEMLVESL
+64 EPDRVKPKEMLIESL
-79 SWLEKII
+79 SWLERII

-91 NVNDESE
+91 NVNDELE
-98 EVEILVDK
+98 EMEILVDK

-114 RIRRLGELY
+114 RIRQLGELY
-123 NTLNDVLH
+123 NTLNDAMR

-136 KYHEIE
+136 KYHEIK
-142 AEDIEYAAINGML
+142 AEEIEYAAINGLL

-166 PKDFT
+166 PKDFA

-183 LGMVVGLRDGML
+183 LGMVVGLRDGLL

-239 DPSTSVILIVEVKKS
+239 DPSTSVILLVESEKS
-254 QTNKTVTLVREI
+254 QTSKTVTLIREI
-266 IAIPSVDAKLV
+266 IAIPSVDSKLV

-289 QEDTSESLEEKIAEL
+289 QEDTSQALEEKIAQL
-304 TTESGTL
+304 TQESGTL

-344 TVEPMGKQKIQKAK
+344 TVEPMGKQEIQKAK
-358 KSSRDLAKSPLV
+358 RSSKDLTKCPLV

-392 RAVLIGD
+392 RAPLIGD
-399 TSFGKGSIQQLVDLM
+399 TSFGKGSIQQLIDLM

-436 VGIAPDILLAQSQVS
+436 VGVTPDILLVQSQVS

-486 KYLSFTDPDSD
+486 KYLSLADN
-497 SETEEQKQKQKDE
+497 ETNEQEEKE
-510 DYYKIP
+510 ENYYKIP
-516 DLEKDTHVQFAKRII
+516 DLEKDTHVQFAKEII
-531 LNTPSYDNN
+531 LNAPSYDSNV
-540 DDLLGDNND
+540 DFLY
-549 DLLGQLKPI
+549 QLKPI
-558 FEDFKKDEE
+558 FEDFKKNEE
-567 VKISDALST
+567 VKISTALNT
-576 LNIDWSTGET
+576 LGIDWSTGKAAVP
-586 ITLPSATT
+586 PSATA
-594 NLHLVP
+594 NLLLFP

-621 TGTLYQLRGITE
+621 EDALYQLRGITE
-633 SKNLLIDKHEF
+633 SKNLLLDKHEF
-644 VFGKVETGM
+644 IFGKIGSGM

-665 NSISRKDELLIKFS
+665 NSLSRRDELIIKFS
-679 ELNEHA
+679 EFNGHA
-685 PEDIKSAISI
+685 PENIKSSISI
-695 AALPKPVFSYSY
+695 DELPKPVFSYSH
-707 QITDEGEGLTG
+707 QIIDEGEGLTG

-728 VVDLVLFVKNIGKG
+728 VVDLVLFVKNIGNG
-742 TSEKNIIALRDLNH
+742 ISEKNIIALRDLNH

-762 KGKMELGELLPGESK
+762 RGKMELGELPPGESK
-777 SIKLKLSVRDTLE
+777 SFKLKLSVRDTLE

-802 TTFGTRISG
+802 ITFGTRISG
-811 KLEFNVDQ
+811 KLEFNIDQ
-819 NNNGEKIRLTDKAL
+819 NGNGEKIQLTE
-833 KVTNNYVPI
+833 KVLEVNDNYTPI
-842 YNGKSLSTPII
+842 YNGKSSSTPVI
-853 AYASKGTI
+853 AYADKGTI
-861 LMADKETQAWTW
+861 LTADEETRTW
-873 CRVKMPEGR
+873 YRVKMPEGR
-882 FGWIPSDNIEIST
+882 FGWIPSDKVEINK
-895 LAESNQQTATE
+895 LAGANQQKALG

-916 ELDSQDLH
+916 ELDTQNPH
-924 DTFRQEYIYLS
+924 DTFRQEHLSLS
-935 GTARDDNTI
+935 GIARDDNTI

-954 KVFYRSNREAS
+954 KVFYKSNRSAS
-965 EVDKSNLSF
+965 AADKSNLSF
-974 ASDIP
+974 TSNIP
-979 LEDGPNV
+979 LKDGPNI
-986 ISIVTRDDQDLLST
+986 ISIVTGDNQDLLST
-1000 KSFVVTKIPSPEV
+1000 KSFVVTRIPSPEV
-1013 IKTVSS
+1013 IKTASS
-1019 EKGKS
+1019 EKDKS

>member
-1 MYKRKHLYKLIIFL
+1 MHKRKHLYKLIIFL
-15 LAPLIVIFFA
+15 FAPLIVIFVA

-31 LNKNFDEEINQAKD
+31 LNKHFNEEINQAKE
-45 EHKFRLVRTVCFY
+45 EHKFRLVGIVCSY
-58 LNKFYV
+58 LNRFYV
-64 EPDRIKPKEMLVESL
+64 EPDRIKPKEMLIESL
-79 SWLEKII
+79 SWLERVI

-98 EVEILVDK
+98 EIEILVDK
-106 TSKIIDIS
+106 TSKIVDIS

-136 KYHEIE
+136 KYHEIK

-183 LGMVVGLRDGML
+183 LGMVVGLRDGIL

-233 VNKLRG
+233 VSKLRG
-239 DPSTSVILIVEVKKS
+239 DPSTSVILIVEIKKS

-266 IAIPSVDAKLV
+266 IAIPSVDSKLV

-289 QEDTSESLEEKIAEL
+289 QEDTSQSLEEKIAEL
-304 TTESGTL
+304 TAKSGTL
-311 KGIILDLRN
+311 KGLILDLRN

-358 KSSRDLAKSPLV
+358 KSSKDIAKSPLV

-392 RAVLIGD
+392 RAILIGD

-414 NGAALKLTVGKYL
+414 SGAALKLTVGKYL

-436 VGIAPDILLAQSQVS
+436 VGITPDILLAQSQVS

-486 KYLSFTDPDSD
+486 KYLFFTDTD
-497 SETEEQKQKQKDE
+497 SETEEQKEKDE
-510 DYYKIP
+510 NYYKIP
-516 DLEKDTHVQFAKRII
+516 DLEKDTHVQFAKKII
-531 LNTPSYDNN
+531 LNTPSSDNN
-540 DDLLGDNND
+540 DDLLS
-549 DLLGQLKPI
+549 QLKPI

-567 VKISDALST
+567 VKISDALNT
-576 LNIDWSTGET
+576 LDIDWSTGET
-586 ITLPSATT
+586 IALPSVTT

-621 TGTLYQLRGITE
+621 KGTLYQLRGITE

-644 VFGKVETGM
+644 VFGKIETGM

-665 NSISRKDELLIKFS
+665 NSLSRKDELLIKFS
-679 ELNEHA
+679 EFNEHA

-695 AALPKPVFSYSY
+695 DAQPKPVFSYSY
-707 QITDEGEGLTG
+707 QIIDEGEGLTG

-728 VVDLVLFVKNIGKG
+728 IVDLVLFVKNIGKG
-742 TSEKNIIALRDLNH
+742 ASEKNIIALRDLNH

-777 SIKLKLSVRDTLE
+777 SFKLKLSVRDTLE
-790 ADSFSVDITIAD
+790 AASFSVDITIAD

-819 NNNGEKIRLTDKAL
+819 NNNGEKIQLTDKVL
-833 KVTNNYVPI
+833 KVTDNYVPI

-853 AYASKGTI
+853 AYASNGTI

-882 FGWIPSDNIEIST
+882 FGWIPSDNVEIST
-895 LAESNQQTATE
+895 LAESKQQTVPE

-916 ELDSQDLH
+916 ELDTQDLH
-924 DTFRQEYIYLS
+924 DTFRQEYLSLS

-954 KVFYRSNREAS
+954 KVFYRSNRGAS
-965 EVDKSNLSF
+965 ETDKSNLSF
-974 ASDIP
+974 ASNIP
-979 LEDGPNV
+979 LEDGPNI

-1013 IKTVSS
+1013 IKTASS

>member
-1 MYKRKHLYKLIIFL
+1 MYKRKNFYKLIIFL
-15 LAPLIVIFFA
+15 FTPLIVIFFA
-25 ISHSSS
+25 ISHVSS
-31 LNKNFDEEINQAKD
+31 LNRHFNEEINQTKE
-45 EHKFRLVRTVCFY
+45 EHKFRLVGIVCSY
-58 LNKFYV
+58 LNRFYV
-64 EPDRIKPKEMLVESL
+64 EPDRVKPKEMLIESL
-79 SWLEKII
+79 SWLERII

-98 EVEILVDK
+98 EIEILVDK

-114 RIRRLGELY
+114 RIRQLGELY
-123 NTLNDVLH
+123 NTLNDALR

-136 KYHEIE
+136 KYHEIK
-142 AEDIEYAAINGML
+142 AEEIEYAAINGLL

-166 PKDFT
+166 PKDFA

-183 LGMVVGLRDGML
+183 LGMVVGLRDGIL

-239 DPSTSVILIVEVKKS
+239 DPSTSVILLVESEKS
-254 QTNKTVTLVREI
+254 QTSKTVTLIREI
-266 IAIPSVDAKLV
+266 IAIPSVDSKLV
-277 DGNIGYI
+277 DGSIGYI

-289 QEDTSESLEEKIAEL
+289 QEDTSQALEEKIAQL
-304 TTESGTL
+304 TQESGTL

-339 GMIVV
+339 GVIVV
-344 TVEPMGKQKIQKAK
+344 TVEPMGKQKIEKAK
-358 KSSRDLAKSPLV
+358 KSSTDLTKCPLV

-392 RAVLIGD
+392 RAILIGN
-399 TSFGKGSIQQLVDLM
+399 TSFGKGSIQQLIDLM
-414 NGAALKLTVGKYL
+414 NETALKLTVGKYL

-436 VGIAPDILLAQSQVS
+436 VGVTPDILLVQSQVS

-459 ESKHFREKDLKK
+459 ESKYFREKDLKK

-486 KYLSFTDPDSD
+486 KYLSVADN
-497 SETEEQKQKQKDE
+497 ETKEQEEKE
-510 DYYKIP
+510 ENYYKIP
-516 DLEKDTHVQFAKRII
+516 DLEKDTHVQFAKEII
-531 LNTPSYDNN
+531 LNAPSYDSN
-540 DDLLGDNND
+540 DDLLY
-549 DLLGQLKPI
+549 QLKPV
-558 FEDFKKDEE
+558 FEDFKRNEE
-567 VKISDALST
+567 VKISTALNT
-576 LNIDWSTGET
+576 LGIDWSTGKAAVP
-586 ITLPSATT
+586 PSATA
-594 NLHLVP
+594 NLFLFP
-600 SNGKLKA
+600 PNGKLKA
-607 SEELKIEISVTNNS
+607 AEEMKIEISVTNNS
-621 TGTLYQLRGITE
+621 EDALYQLRGITE
-633 SKNLLIDKHEF
+633 SKNLLLDKHEF
-644 VFGKVETGM
+644 IFGKVGSGM

-665 NSISRKDELLIKFS
+665 NFLSRKDELLIKFS
-679 ELNEHA
+679 EFNEHA

-695 AALPKPVFSYSY
+695 DALPKPVFSYSY
-707 QITDEGEGLTG
+707 QIIDEGDGLTG

-728 VVDLVLFVKNIGKG
+728 VVDLVFLVKNIGKG
-742 TSEKNIIALRDLNH
+742 ASEKNIIALRDLNH

-777 SIKLKLSVRDTLE
+777 SFKLKLSVRDTLE

-802 TTFGTRISG
+802 ITFGTRISG

-819 NNNGEKIRLTDKAL
+819 NGEKIQSTEKVL
-833 KVTNNYVPI
+833 KVTNDYVPI

-861 LMADKETQAWTW
+861 LTADKETQAWTW
-873 CRVKMPEGR
+873 CRVKMPESR
-882 FGWIPSDNIEIST
+882 FGWIPSDNVEIST
-895 LAESNQQTATE
+895 LAESNQQTAPE
-906 LFLQNVPPQI
+906 LFLQNIPPQI
-916 ELDSQDLH
+916 ELDTQDPH
-924 DTFRQEYIYLS
+924 DTFRQEHLSLS
-935 GTARDDNTI
+935 GTARDDKTI

-954 KVFYRSNREAS
+954 KVFYRSNRGAS
-965 EVDKSNLSF
+965 ESDKSNLSF
-974 ASDIP
+974 ASNIP
-979 LEDGPNV
+979 LKDGPNI
-986 ISIVTRDDQDLLST
+986 ISIITRDDQDLLST
-1000 KSFVVTKIPSPEV
+1000 ESFVVTKIPSPEV

-1019 EKGKS
+1019 EKDKS

>member
-1 MYKRKHLYKLIIFL
+1 MYMRKNFYKLTIFL
-15 LAPLIVIFFA
+15 FTPLIVIFFA
-25 ISHSSS
+25 ISHGSS
-31 LNKNFDEEINQAKD
+31 LNRHFSEEVNQAEK
-45 EHKFRLVRTVCFY
+45 EHKFRLVGIVCSY
-58 LNKFYV
+58 LNRFYV
-64 EPDRIKPKEMLVESL
+64 EPDRVKPKEMLIESL
-79 SWLEKII
+79 SWLERII

-98 EVEILVDK
+98 EIEILVDK

-114 RIRRLGELY
+114 RIRQLGELY
-123 NTLNDVLH
+123 NALNDAMR

-136 KYHEIE
+136 KYHEIK
-142 AEDIEYAAINGML
+142 AEEIEYAAINGLL

-166 PKDFT
+166 PKDFA

-183 LGMVVGLRDGML
+183 LGMVVGLRDGIL

-239 DPSTSVILIVEVKKS
+239 DPSTSVILLVESEKS
-254 QTNKTVTLVREI
+254 QTSKTVTLIREI
-266 IAIPSVDAKLV
+266 IAIPSVDSKLV

-289 QEDTSESLEEKIAEL
+289 QEDTSQALEEKIAQL
-304 TTESGTL
+304 TRESGTL

-344 TVEPMGKQKIQKAK
+344 TVEPMGKQKIQKAR
-358 KSSRDLAKSPLV
+358 KSSKDLTKSPLV

-392 RAVLIGD
+392 RAPLIGD
-399 TSFGKGSIQQLVDLM
+399 TSFGKGSIQQLIDLM

-436 VGIAPDILLAQSQVS
+436 VGVTPDILLVQSQVS

-471 HLDEHSKAEL
+471 HLDEHAKAEL

-486 KYLSFTDPDSD
+486 KYLSFTNNGTK
-497 SETEEQKQKQKDE
+497 EQEEKEKE
-510 DYYKIP
+510 ENYYKIP
-516 DLEKDTHVQFAKRII
+516 DLEKDTHVQFAKEII
-531 LNTPSYDNN
+531 LNAPSYDSN
-540 DDLLGDNND
+540 DNLLY
-549 DLLGQLKPI
+549 QLKPL
-558 FEDFKKDEE
+558 FEDFKKKEE
-567 VKISDALST
+567 VKISTALNT
-576 LNIDWSTGET
+576 LGIDWSTGKAAVP
-586 ITLPSATT
+586 PSATAK
-594 NLHLVP
+594 LFLFP
-600 SNGKLKA
+600 PNGKLKA
-607 SEELKIEISVTNNS
+607 AEELKIEISVTNNS
-621 TGTLYQLRGITE
+621 EDALYQLRGITE
-633 SKNLLIDKHEF
+633 SKNLLLDKQEF
-644 VFGKVETGM
+644 IFGKVGSGM

-665 NSISRKDELLIKFS
+665 NSLSRRDELIIKFS
-679 ELNEHA
+679 EFNGHA
-685 PEDIKSAISI
+685 PENIKSSISI
-695 AALPKPVFSYSY
+695 DELPKPVFSYSH
-707 QITDEGEGLTG
+707 QIIDEGDGLTG

-762 KGKMELGELLPGESK
+762 RGKMELGELPPGESK
-777 SIKLKLSVRDTLE
+777 SFKLKLSVRDTLE

-819 NNNGEKIRLTDKAL
+819 NSNGEKMQLTK
-833 KVTNNYVPI
+833 KVLEVNDNYTPI
-842 YNGKSLSTPII
+842 YNGKSTSTPVI
-853 AYASKGTI
+853 AYADKGTI
-861 LMADKETQAWTW
+861 LTADEETQSWY
-873 CRVKMPEGR
+873 RVKMPEGR
-882 FGWIPSDNIEIST
+882 FGWIPSDKAEINK
-895 LAESNQQTATE
+895 LADANQQKALD

-916 ELDSQDLH
+916 ELDTQSPH
-924 DTFRQEYIYLS
+924 DTFRQEHLSLS
-935 GTARDDNTI
+935 GIARDDNTI

-954 KVFYRSNREAS
+954 KVFYKSNRNAS
-965 EVDKSNLSF
+965 EADKPSLSF

-979 LEDGPNV
+979 LKDGPNI
-986 ISIVTRDDQDLLST
+986 ISIVARDNQDLLST
-1000 KSFVVTKIPSPEV
+1000 KSFVVTRIPSPEV
-1013 IKTVSS
+1013 IKTASS
-1019 EKGKS
+1019 EKDKS

>member
-15 LAPLIVIFFA
+15 FAPLIVIFFT

-31 LNKNFDEEINQAKD
+31 FNKNFDEEINQTKD
-45 EHKFRLVRTVCFY
+45 EHKFHLVGIVCSY
-58 LNKFYV
+58 LNRFYV

-79 SWLEKII
+79 SWLERII

-114 RIRRLGELY
+114 RIRRLGELC
-123 NTLNDVLH
+123 NTLNEVLH

-183 LGMVVGLRDGML
+183 LGMVVGLRDGIL

-207 RAGLKSGDKIIAI
+207 RAGLKSGDKIVAI

-233 VNKLRG
+233 VSKLRG
-239 DPSTSVILIVEVKKS
+239 DPSTSVILIVEIKKS
-254 QTNKTVTLVREI
+254 QTNKTVTLIREI
-266 IAIPSVDAKLV
+266 IAIPSVDSKLV

-289 QEDTSESLEEKIAEL
+289 QEDTSQALEEKIAEL
-304 TTESGTL
+304 TAESGTL
-311 KGIILDLRN
+311 KGLILDLRN

-392 RAVLIGD
+392 RAILIGD

-486 KYLSFTDPDSD
+486 KYLSFTDTDTD

-510 DYYKIP
+510 GYYKIP
-516 DLEKDTHVQFAKRII
+516 DLETDTHVQFAKKII
-531 LNTPSYDNN
+531 LNTPSY
-540 DDLLGDNND
+540 DNND

-567 VKISDALST
+567 VKISDALNT
-576 LNIDWSTGET
+576 LDIDWSTGET
-586 ITLPSATT
+586 ITLPSVTT
-594 NLHLVP
+594 KLHLVP

-665 NSISRKDELLIKFS
+665 NSISRKDELFIKFS
-679 ELNEHA
+679 EFNEHA

-695 AALPKPVFSYSY
+695 AAQPKAVFSYSY
-707 QITDEGEGLTG
+707 QIIDEGEGLTG

-777 SIKLKLSVRDTLE
+777 SFRLKLSVRDTLE

-802 TTFGTRISG
+802 ITFGTRISG

-819 NNNGEKIRLTDKAL
+819 NNNGEKIQLTDKAL
-833 KVTNNYVPI
+833 KVTGNYVPI

-853 AYASKGTI
+853 AYAGNGTI
-861 LMADKETQAWTW
+861 LIADKETQRWSW
-873 CRVKMPEGR
+873 CRVRMSEGR
-882 FGWIPSDNIEIST
+882 FGWIPSDNVEIST
-895 LAESNQQTATE
+895 LAGSNQQTAPE

-924 DTFRQEYIYLS
+924 DTFRQEYLSLS

-954 KVFYRSNREAS
+954 KVFYQSNREAS
-965 EVDKSNLSF
+965 ETDKPNLSF

-979 LEDGPNV
+979 LEDGPNI